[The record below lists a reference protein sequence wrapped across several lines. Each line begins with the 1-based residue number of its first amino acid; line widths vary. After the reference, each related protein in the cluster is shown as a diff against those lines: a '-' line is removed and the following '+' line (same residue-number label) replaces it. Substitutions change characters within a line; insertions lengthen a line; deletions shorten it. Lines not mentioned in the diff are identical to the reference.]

1 MAELQVRK
9 LVRVP
14 DVIGLPLRKAELIL
28 RQAELG
34 LASVTYSESY
44 EDKDVVVE
52 QKPRNQMVYAGDAV
66 RLTVSR
72 ESYIKWLPAIY
83 QRGDATGKNFV
94 RDILWIIQHL
104 FGSIDD
110 TLDIIHTFFNS
121 YETPERFL
129 PWLASWSAMVLE
141 ADWPL
146 NKKRRLIKQAMEL
159 YRMRGT
165 KKGITLFIK
174 LFTDFEPMINE
185 NAWPFNG
192 FRIGVT
198 SAIGIDSVILPP
210 VDKSRAFMVIM
221 PHRFR
226 DLSPQS
232 IIRLHEIIEME
243 KPAQTSYMLKF
254 EEPPLSVEERGFYQI
269 GVRSGIN
276 VGDEVVTPLSINE
289 ETGEPDYPVEVTEP
303 PVQPDPSVYDLFA
316 TQRRQLPK
324 ITGAPR
330 ADNAPL
336 EDSGPRTSKAGF
348 EGVREFSL
356 EDIMREL
363 LRQGGGEGGPGPGE
377 GGGGGGGAGDLG
389 GGGLAGGGA
398 GDLGGGAGGGSGAGG
413 SGEAGAAG
421 AVGGPGAS
429 GGGAGAAGRS
439 GAGSGPGS
447 GSIGF
452 DPGTGSLSGARAPR
466 LDFSSEVL
474 EGGDT
479 TEGVTMDIEPGTPS
493 APRRDVNVDLKVD
506 GPGPGSDGGGGG
518 AGEH

>member
-1 MAELQVRK
+1 MAELQARK

-110 TLDIIHTFFNS
+110 TLDIVHTFFNS

-192 FRIGVT
+192 FRIGVS
-198 SAIGIDSVILPP
+198 SAVGIDTVILPP
-210 VDKSRAFMVIM
+210 VDRSRAFMVIM

-269 GVRSGIN
+269 GIRSGIN

-324 ITGAPR
+324 LTGAPR

-348 EGVREFSL
+348 EGAREFSL

-363 LRQGGGEGGPGPGE
+363 LRQGGGEGGGE
-377 GGGGGGGAGDLG
+377 GSGGGTEGSGGSGGGDAAGDGGSG
-389 GGGLAGGGA
+389 GGDEGGA
-398 GDLGGGAGGGSGAGG
+398 SAAGGSGAGPG
-413 SGEAGAAG
+413 SGSGA
-421 AVGGPGAS
+421 GPGA
-429 GGGAGAAGRS
+429 
-439 GAGSGPGS
+439 GPGA

-452 DPGTGSLSGARAPR
+452 DPGAGSLSGARAPR

-479 TEGVTMDIEPGTPS
+479 TEGVTLDIEPGTPS

-506 GPGPGSDGGGGG
+506 DPGSGGGGG
-518 AGEH
+518 GTGEN